1 MKIQKINNEFQLHM
15 VWYLISIP
23 IVVAIIIKFVIPYIE
38 KNHIDN
44 TMICGICSSKYDKK
58 LSGCPSCGVGN
69 K

>member
-15 VWYLISIP
+15 VWYLISIL
-23 IVVAIIIKFVIPYIE
+23 IIVAIIIKFIILYIE

-44 TMICGICSSKYDKK
+44 TMIWDICSSKYDKK
-58 LSGCPSCGVGN
+58 LSGCPSGGVGN